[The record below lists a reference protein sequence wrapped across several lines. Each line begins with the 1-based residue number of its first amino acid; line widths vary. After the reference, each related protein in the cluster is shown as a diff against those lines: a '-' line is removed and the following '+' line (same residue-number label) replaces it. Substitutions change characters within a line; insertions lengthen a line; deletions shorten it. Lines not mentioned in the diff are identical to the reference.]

1 MYDIT
6 VIMPAHNEGKYIR
19 ESIESV
25 ISQTF
30 GFERIQMILADDAST
45 DDTLSIMKEYEKK
58 YSNVKVITFEE
69 KTGSAGKPRN
79 EAIKYAEGKY
89 LMFIDADDLYEPDAC
104 EKMYNCIEEKH
115 IDFVTANS
123 IDMNEE
129 KQKYDKPFID
139 FEKYPSQYVE
149 ISSIEKDVLPMTCS
163 ACFKIFNTEFVRK
176 NNLKFLEGCPA
187 EDSYFSYSSLIA
199 AKRCYYNSDIIYNYR
214 RRYSENN
221 LSISTN
227 FSFEYFEK
235 INYAYN
241 KIYEKFKENGFVK
254 YYKAYYLNSV
264 MYVLFNLIDSNKIS
278 NDEKVNVLKM
288 IRWLIIIYKELNVK
302 SEEICDD
309 SGVIELINFVID
321 EDFNKAINVLNDI
334 SKKRSTMTKSEA
346 NEQKSQLKKKIRER
360 F

>member
-19 ESIESV
+19 ESIES
-25 ISQTF
+25 IIGQTF
-30 GFERIQMILADDAST
+30 GFNRLQLILADDAST
-45 DDTLSIMKEYEKK
+45 DDTLKIMKEYESK
-58 YSNVKVITFEE
+58 YSNIKVITFEE

-79 EAIKYAEGKY
+79 EAIKCADGKY
-89 LMFIDADDLYEPDAC
+89 LMFIDADDLYELDAC

-115 IDFVTANS
+115 TDFVTANS

-129 KQKYDKPFID
+129 KQKYEKPFID
-139 FEKYPSQYVE
+139 LEKYPSQYIE
-149 ISSIEKDVLPMTCS
+149 ISSIKDDVLPMTCS
-163 ACFKIFNTEFVRK
+163 ACFKIFSTEFVKR

-199 AKRCYYNSDIIYNYR
+199 AKKCYYNSDIIYNYR
-214 RRYSENN
+214 RRYSEGN

-241 KIYEKFKENGFVK
+241 KIYEKFRENGFIK
-254 YYKAYYLNSV
+254 YYRAYYLNSV

-278 NDEKVNVLKM
+278 NDEKIDVLKM
-288 IRWLIIIYKELNVK
+288 IRWLIKLCEELNIKIKEV
-302 SEEICDD
+302 EDN
-309 SGVIELINFVID
+309 SGVIALMNFVIN
-321 EDFNKAINVLNDI
+321 EDYQKAIDLLDEI
-334 SKKRSTMTKSEA
+334 SRKRSCMTKEEDD
-346 NEQKSQLKKKIRER
+346 EQKSQLKKRIKES